1 MPSLIQR
8 YLMLEILKSSAATT
22 LILFVILMSN
32 TLGELLSDIS
42 RGDLPAQAL
51 LPVLLGQS
59 VEVLSLLLP
68 LGLFLGI
75 VFAFGRLYKDHELV
89 VLHAC
94 GFGYTQLY
102 KVVALLLLPILMI
115 SVWISLWA
123 SSQMLQRAKNIVDT
137 QESVHE
143 FQTLKVGQFNESSNR
158 QHVFFMQSMS
168 DDRLQVGDLIIA
180 QQGGEES
187 IIETAE
193 TGRHKVFEDTGDLFL
208 EVGPGVRY
216 EGTPGQAD
224 YKIIEFE
231 KHGILLEQKKH
242 HSKALKSEEKLFGQL
257 LASNQLKDRIEVHW
271 RIAIP
276 VTLFVLAMLAVPL
289 SFIAPRQGRFGKVG
303 LALLIFIAYLNLLGA
318 GKTWLE
324 VGQIPL
330 WLNFWW
336 IHLLFFGLTFYLL
349 KRRVRFNLWSSTGV
363 RT

>member
-68 LGLFLGI
+68 LGLFLGV

-94 GFGYTQLY
+94 GFGYRQLY
-102 KVVALLLLPILMI
+102 KVVALVLIPVLLI

-123 SSQMLQRAKNIVDT
+123 SSQMLQRAKDIVDAE
-137 QESVHE
+137 ESVHE
-143 FQTLKVGQFNESSNR
+143 FQTLKMGQFNESSDR
-158 QHVFFMQSMS
+158 KHVFFMQSMS
-168 DDRLQVGDLIIA
+168 DDRLQVSDLLIA
-180 QQGGEES
+180 QQGNNENV
-187 IIETAE
+187 IETAD
-193 TGRHKVFEDTGDLFL
+193 TGRYTTFDDTGDLFL

-231 KHGILLEQKKH
+231 KHGILLEQKIH
-242 HSKALKSEEKLFGQL
+242 RSKALKSEEKLFTQL
-257 LASNQLKDRIEVHW
+257 LKSKQLKDKIEMHW

-276 VTLFVLAMLAVPL
+276 VALLVLAMLAVPL
-289 SFIAPRQGRFGKVG
+289 SYIAPRQGRFGKVG

-336 IHLLFFGLTFYLL
+336 VHLVFVGLTFYLL
-349 KRRVRFNLWSSTGV
+349 KQRVRFNLWSSADV